1 MERIRYR
8 LSGLSWEELID
19 RLAALRFRA
28 AVVGPCGHG
37 KTTLLEDLAPRL
49 SALGFRVHAISL
61 TEASPRLGAA
71 DRALLRG
78 LAPRDILLVDGAER
92 LGRLAW
98 LRVRLRTRSA
108 GGLVVTSHRPGLLP
122 TLHECR
128 TTPELLAGIVRDLLG
143 PEAEYLRAALD
154 ELFVRHQGNLRNA
167 LREIYDVYAGRS
179 GERLDRGRYPLV

>member
-1 MERIRYR
+1 MEQIRYR
-8 LSGLSWEELID
+8 LSGLTWEDLIG

-49 SALGFRVHAISL
+49 SALGFRVHTLSL

-71 DRALLRG
+71 DWTLLRG
-78 LAPRDILLVDGAER
+78 LAPRDFLLLDGAER
-92 LGRLAW
+92 LSRLAW
-98 LRVRLRTRSA
+98 LRVRRRARAA
-108 GGLVVTSHRPGLLP
+108 GGLVITTHQPGLLP
-122 TLHECR
+122 TLHDCR

-143 PEAEYLRAALD
+143 PEAEGLRAGLD

-167 LREIYDVYAGRS
+167 LREIYDVYAGRDGALRS
-179 GERLDRGRYPLV
+179 AGSL